1 MKVRGMEEMSAN
13 VYTILLESLLPFRT
27 AVYSVVGKL
36 HEVGLRSEKIK
47 PERNVFMQ
55 AKPDAV
61 DAALEGSLKSSDMLA
76 VH

>member
-1 MKVRGMEEMSAN
+1 MSAN
-13 VYTILLESLLPFRT
+13 VCTILESLLPFRT
-27 AVYSVVGKL
+27 VVYSVVGKL

-55 AKPDAV
+55 VKRDGF
-61 DAALEGSLKSSDMLA
+61 DAALEGSLKGSDILA

>member
-1 MKVRGMEEMSAN
+1 MEEMSAN
-13 VYTILLESLLPFRT
+13 LYTILLESLLPFRT
-27 AVYSVVGKL
+27 AVYSLVGKL

-55 AKPDAV
+55 AKRDDI
-61 DAALEGSLKSSDMLA
+61 DAALDGSLKGSDILA

>member
-1 MKVRGMEEMSAN
+1 VEEMSAN

-36 HEVGLRSEKIK
+36 HEVGFRSKKIK
-47 PERNVFMQ
+47 PEKNVFMQ
-55 AKPDAV
+55 AKPDA
-61 DAALEGSLKSSDMLA
+61 ALEGSLKGSDILA

>member
-1 MKVRGMEEMSAN
+1 MEEMSAN

-36 HEVGLRSEKIK
+36 HEMVLRSEKIK

-55 AKPDAV
+55 AKLVDI
-61 DAALEGSLKSSDMLA
+61 DAALEGSLKGSDILA

>member
-1 MKVRGMEEMSAN
+1 MSAN

-36 HEVGLRSEKIK
+36 HEMVLRSEKIK

-55 AKPDAV
+55 AKLVDI
-61 DAALEGSLKSSDMLA
+61 DAALEGSLKGSDILA

>member
-1 MKVRGMEEMSAN
+1 MSAN
-13 VYTILLESLLPFRT
+13 LYTILLESLLPFRT
-27 AVYSVVGKL
+27 AVYSLVGKL

-55 AKPDAV
+55 AKLDDI
-61 DAALEGSLKSSDMLA
+61 DAALEGSLKGSDILA